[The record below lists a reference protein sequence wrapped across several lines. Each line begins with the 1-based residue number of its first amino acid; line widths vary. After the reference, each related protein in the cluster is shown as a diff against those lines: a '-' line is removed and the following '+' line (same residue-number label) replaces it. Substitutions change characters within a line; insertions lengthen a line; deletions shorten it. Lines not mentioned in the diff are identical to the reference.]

1 MARTDVKSTTRAL
14 AGDCCDDD
22 VDYDGSD
29 DCGRGVRATTIMP
42 VVAAVVVLVALASS
56 GGSDGLLRHR

>member
-14 AGDCCDDD
+14 AGDCGDDD

-29 DCGRGVRATTIMP
+29 DCGRGVGDAGDDDH
-42 VVAAVVVLVALASS
+42 AGSGGGGSS
-56 GGSDGLLRHR
+56 GSTCV